1 MKIDSNQF
9 IKINMVYD
17 NLGSEIS
24 DVVTELYA
32 INGYN
37 TKSYKFNVEKV
48 HVYKKFLKT
57 LAVSL

>member
-1 MKIDSNQF
+1 MKIDSHHFTN
-9 IKINMVYD
+9 IKMIYD
-17 NLGSEIS
+17 NLGSKIS